1 MRVLIATLSYKPNI
15 SGVAVSVELL
25 TKYLV
30 EQGHQVF
37 IVAPAQNLKNSVA
50 RDPTNGATVY
60 RVRSIPNPIRRGFYL
75 PVFTGAITERIFQE
89 VKPDIIHVHDPLAMS
104 RYFQE
109 SGRRRGV
116 PTVVSIHFTFEYI
129 GAYMPRLLRPMLL
142 EKERR
147 KYIRFYNQCQAVITP
162 SRSVISYWRRMG
174 IKRPIF
180 ALSNGVDIERFF
192 SFLPPEQTRK
202 NYRLPNLPL
211 ILYLGRLDKDKA
223 IDVLIKAVKEVSSA
237 VRCHLVLV
245 GGGDKRKKLSRL
257 IKRLSLG
264 SGVTFTGPIP
274 HSSLDLVALY
284 QAADIFVMPSAI
296 ETQSI
301 TTLEAMATGKPV
313 IAANAGA
320 LPELIADG
328 RNGLLFAPGD
338 SNDLAK
344 KLITLVRDKPLQE
357 RLSEAA
363 VVTATEHELR
373 KSLRLFVEL
382 YTATISHSPSE

>member
-1 MRVLIATLSYKPNI
+1 
-15 SGVAVSVELL
+15 
-25 TKYLV
+25 
-30 EQGHQVF
+30 
-37 IVAPAQNLKNSVA
+37 
-50 RDPTNGATVY
+50 
-60 RVRSIPNPIRRGFYL
+60 
-75 PVFTGAITERIFQE
+75 
-89 VKPDIIHVHDPLAMS
+89 MS

-338 SNDLAK
+338 SNDLAE